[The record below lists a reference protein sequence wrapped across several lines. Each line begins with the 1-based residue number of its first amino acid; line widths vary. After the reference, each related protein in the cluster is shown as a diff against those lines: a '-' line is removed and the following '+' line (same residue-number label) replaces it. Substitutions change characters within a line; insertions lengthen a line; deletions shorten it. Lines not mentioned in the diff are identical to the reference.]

1 MTGIYIDLTVRI
13 AKFAEN
19 VLPGICRAG
28 RNCDVEMSR
37 ILGNILS
44 FSASLF
50 RTGAAAAMDAAAA
63 LIVAALIVAGCGGR
77 GGRTSGSGSDGGV
90 SDGGG
95 QKLHEAAAGYG
106 GAGSRGEVRTFP
118 QLTVPAVIEDGDER
132 AEYAALH
139 WFDPFTRIEGPAG
152 AGESSGRGVSGNGQT
167 AGHGAVA
174 VKWLCDSTHIAG
186 VPSEQL
192 EQAFATWCGLLD
204 RVPLETAE
212 KASARLFG
220 RIAAC
225 EAADTASNIFE
236 RMNAIA
242 DKYLYDPN
250 SPLRNEDFYRP
261 FVQARSQSEL
271 VSPEQREADG
281 RTARSCALNRV
292 GTKAADF
299 RFSEKSGRMYTLYGI
314 KAETTLLFFSNPG
327 CKACKDIIDALK
339 SRPEMETMIASGE
352 LAVLNIYIDE
362 NLAEWYNYMPIYPE
376 SWHNGYDPDY
386 VIRTDRLYDVRAI
399 PSLYLLNRDK
409 IVLMKDAPPEKVLAA
424 IFGN

>member
-1 MTGIYIDLTVRI
+1 MNRI
-13 AKFAEN
+13 F
-19 VLPGICRAG
+19 
-28 RNCDVEMSR
+28 
-37 ILGNILS
+37 GNILS
-44 FSASLF
+44 FNASLF
-50 RTGAAAAMDAAAA
+50 RIGAAVATEAAAA
-63 LIVAALIVAGCGGR
+63 LIVAALVVAGCGGR
-77 GGRTSGSGSDGGV
+77 GGRTGGDGPRG
-90 SDGGG
+90 D
-95 QKLHEAAAGYG
+95 
-106 GAGSRGEVRTFP
+106 GSRGEVRAFP

-139 WFDPFTRIEGPAG
+139 WFDPFTKIEKPA
-152 AGESSGRGVSGNGQT
+152 SGGF
-167 AGHGAVA
+167 
-174 VKWLCDSTHIAG
+174 LCDSTHIAG

-212 KASARLFG
+212 EASARLFG

-225 EAADTASNIFE
+225 EAADTASNVFE
-236 RMNAIA
+236 RVNAIA

-299 RFSEKSGRMYTLYGI
+299 RFSEKSGRTYTLYGI

-339 SRPEMETMIASGE
+339 SRPEMEPMIASGE

-362 NLAEWYNYMPIYPE
+362 DLAGWYDYMPIYPE

-386 VIRTDRLYDVRAI
+386 IIRTDRLYDVRAI

-409 IVLMKDAPPEKVLAA
+409 IVLMKDAPPEKALAA
-424 IFGN
+424 IFGR